1 MFYGWLCQRNA
12 QQVLLISTKD
22 EWRSF
27 GCLFLQAALSCQDD
41 PEQHQMR
48 RQWRQRQMAI
58 KGKDKDK
65 AEECFD
71 DNNLVGCLFW
81 QGASSGLSQQEKV
94 FCPRLCI
101 LSQPFKIATW
111 NILRQNSSLPWKII
125 QFLSSRLLAS
135 VSQKWK
141 KQRLYFGTFAK
152 QKRNRMFQRNVTE
165 IPSDISNVF
174 KTLARAIF
182 KLVVILKCWQA
193 LSVQLPISSL
203 ALFFFSLVMVT
214 IVMSSCK
221 WASDSPF
228 SEFQSISK
236 SGNTS
241 DTDKSDTSVQVI
253 HVIQMIQVMQVML
266 VMQVSQVM
274 QVSLAHLWVDFWVIF
289 CLQIMIIAENT

>member
-1 MFYGWLCQRNA
+1 MTTTWWDVYFDKVPLAGSRSRKRYFAHAFAFCHS
-12 QQVLLISTKD
+12 LLKLPPGIFWD
-22 EWRSF
+22 EIVHR
-27 GCLFLQAALSCQDD
+27 
-41 PEQHQMR
+41 
-48 RQWRQRQMAI
+48 
-58 KGKDKDK
+58 
-65 AEECFD
+65 
-71 DNNLVGCLFW
+71 
-81 QGASSGLSQQEKV
+81 
-94 FCPRLCI
+94 
-101 LSQPFKIATW
+101 
-111 NILRQNSSLPWKII
+111 PWKII
-125 QFLSSRLLAS
+125 QLLSSRLLAS

-241 DTDKSDTSVQVI
+241 DASDTSVQVI

-289 CLQIMIIAENT
+289 CLQIMIIAETT